1 MKFLTKY
8 LNKEEFFNKLKD
20 GEIFMY
26 SYHDFKWEDI
36 SNFAKEY
43 KIQIEQIK
51 KGTEDYKQYGECA
64 AKLIG
69 RKTKVFSFSFNS
81 NESIEIEAHSEEKA
95 RIKLLD
101 ILFNKGYIKLEK
113 LES

>member
-8 LNKEEFFNKLKD
+8 LNKEEFFYKLKD

-36 SNFAKEY
+36 SNFAKAY

-95 RIKLLD
+95 KIKLVD
-101 ILFNKGYIKLEK
+101 ILFSKGYIKLEK

>member
-8 LNKEEFFNKLKD
+8 SNKEEFFNKLKD

-95 RIKLLD
+95 KIKLLD